1 MLTMVCS
8 TTWRIL
14 IDVPVRPL
22 RRLVEFTV
30 GGLLMGRD
38 HSPST
43 YPSGDSAGSRRGRGG
58 PSSTWSQPS
67 GTSLAMSNRPSR
79 ARAIAPVRA
88 LTTREAVDWDKPGKR
103 WEGQVSWCGVLPVR
117 W

>member
-14 IDVPVRPL
+14 IDVLVHPL

-38 HSPST
+38 HSPSHV
-43 YPSGDSAGSRRGRGG
+43 PLG
-58 PSSTWSQPS
+58 
-67 GTSLAMSNRPSR
+67 
-79 ARAIAPVRA
+79 
-88 LTTREAVDWDKPGKR
+88 
-103 WEGQVSWCGVLPVR
+103 
-117 W
+117 

>member
-30 GGLLMGRD
+30 GGASHGARSLPFPRTPRVILLA
-38 HSPST
+38 P
-43 YPSGDSAGSRRGRGG
+43 AGEEGAV
-58 PSSTWSQPS
+58 QHVV
-67 GTSLAMSNRPSR
+67 A
-79 ARAIAPVRA
+79 A
-88 LTTREAVDWDKPGKR
+88 LGHLLGHEQQT
-103 WEGQVSWCGVLPVR
+103 L
-117 W
+117 

>member
-38 HSPST
+38 HSLSHVIL
-43 YPSGDSAGSRRGRGG
+43 G
-58 PSSTWSQPS
+58 
-67 GTSLAMSNRPSR
+67 
-79 ARAIAPVRA
+79 
-88 LTTREAVDWDKPGKR
+88 
-103 WEGQVSWCGVLPVR
+103 
-117 W
+117 